1 MLALELVQ
9 TSVPDRGSQLA
20 SHVVGC
26 NDGTKLSLGELD
38 GAHESEQKL
47 PGVSLHWLS
56 PTSDEKQINFASI
69 FE

>member
-1 MLALELVQ
+1 MVALAESVQ
-9 TSVPDRGSQLA
+9 TSVPFVQLA
-20 SHVVGC
+20 SQVVGC

-38 GAHESEQKL
+38 GVHESGQKL